1 MFLVL
6 DLLKKLCLIDG
17 ISGDENAV
25 RDFIIN
31 EIKDCCQYKVD
42 NLGNIICFKKGEKT
56 PDRKIMLD
64 AHTDEVGLIISNITE
79 SGYLKFKTVG
89 GIDTSAMLLRK
100 VLINGKTNGVIG
112 GKPFHLLDS
121 DSRKKL
127 PQKDSLYIDIGASNR
142 EEAEKLVSIGDSAVI
157 VSDFEILGE
166 CVKSKALDDRI
177 GCLVLI
183 KLLKEYTKYDFY
195 ATFTAQEEVGLR
207 GAKTA
212 AFAIKPD
219 FAIALDS
226 TTAADIAGTP
236 EENKVCTQSK
246 GVVVSF
252 MDNATVYDKGLYK
265 AALNSG
271 ILCQPKTTVAGGNN
285 AGSIHLS
292 GEGVRTLALS
302 APCRY
307 IHTANS
313 IVNIKDI
320 ESMLAL
326 TEYMLENIA
335 NGNIK

>member
-1 MFLVL
+1 ML
-6 DLLKKLCLIDG
+6 DMLKQLCLIDG
-17 ISGDENAV
+17 ISGDEATV
-25 RDFIIN
+25 RNFIISQ
-31 EIKDCCQYKVD
+31 IKSFCEYKVD

-56 PDRKIMLD
+56 PKRKIMLD
-64 AHTDEVGLIISNITE
+64 AHTDEVGLIISSITE

-89 GIDTSAMLLRK
+89 GIDTAALLLRR
-100 VLINGKTNGVIG
+100 VLINGKVNGVIG
-112 GKPFHLLDS
+112 GKPFHLLDA

-127 PQKDSLYIDIGASNR
+127 PKKDDLYIDIGAKNR
-142 EEAEKLVSIGDSAVI
+142 QEAEQLVSLGDSAVI
-157 VSDFEILGE
+157 ISDFEILGD

-183 KLLKEYTKYDFY
+183 KLLKEYNNYDFY
-195 ATFTAQEEVGLR
+195 VTFTVQEEVGLR

-212 AFAIKPD
+212 AFAVKPD

-226 TTAADIAGTP
+226 TTAADIAETP
-236 EENKVCTQSK
+236 KESSVCVQGK
-246 GVVVSF
+246 GVAVSF
-252 MDNATVYDKGLYK
+252 MDNATMYDKNLYN

-271 ILCQPKTTVAGGNN
+271 ILCQPKSAVAGGNN

-292 GEGVRTLALS
+292 GEGVRTIALS

-320 ESMLAL
+320 ESMYEL
-326 TEYMLENIA
+326 TKYMLDNIA
-335 NGNIK
+335 NENIK